1 MIETVLEPKVA
12 YIEVRHS
19 VEDFLAEWDDTD
31 GEVPTQSDY
40 EDWLIATVMG
50 NLENRKWWPQ
60 IHLRNP

>member
-1 MIETVLEPKVA
+1 MVLEPKVA

-19 VEDFLAEWDDTD
+19 IEDFLNEWDDTD

-50 NLENRKWWPQ
+50 HLENRKWCPQ
-60 IHLRNP
+60 IHLKGF